1 MTTTALSE
9 RRPTR
14 QSDAATLAHRVIC
27 SYPSVNPLELKGYLA
42 EMVHLLVNYS
52 EGVAIAA
59 VEKAMRASPNFPPPV
74 PLVQSQC
81 DELSDTA
88 VERSTKWDQHSQ
100 EQLREREEIEA
111 KAEPLEHRRAVAE
124 RLKREI
130 AEAFAR
136 GDGAIYDVFV
146 PVFAPQYR
154 DMVARGGR
162 PGVSLEDKTRAGVW
176 VPADWLQS
184 QRQAKKPTWQRLS
197 DVDLLATYPQRHPTQ
212 EAAE

>member
-1 MTTTALSE
+1 MTSTDLSE

-52 EGVAIAA
+52 EGVAVAA
-59 VEKAMRASPNFPPPV
+59 VQKAMRASPNFPPPV
-74 PLVQSQC
+74 PLVQSHC

-88 VERSTKWDQHSQ
+88 AERATKWDQHSR

-111 KAEPLEHRRAVAE
+111 KAEPLERRREVAE

-136 GDGAIYDVFV
+136 GDGEIFDVFV
-146 PVFAPQYR
+146 PVSAPQYR
-154 DMVARGGR
+154 DMVERGGR
-162 PGVSLEDKTRAGVW
+162 PGVSLEDKNSPGVW
-176 VPADWLQS
+176 VPAGWLQS

-197 DVDLLATYPQRHPTQ
+197 DVDLLAMYSKQ